1 MGGYMD
7 KHDWEFAARRQKNRA
22 DEAERRLED
31 CQHGINLLINGSME
45 WFLVQKTPNG
55 AEHRFGIGVVK
66 NATTTDPLVPAIKKR
81 QTENRPVVSW
91 LTCWDAGDGRVA
103 RYVSAYSIDGL
114 KRMPA
119 QWAEEDA
126 ENKDHLV
133 DLLRQA
139 AELVDGA
146 LHEYLKRRKIPDA

>member
-1 MGGYMD
+1 V
-7 KHDWEFAARRQKNRA
+7 KNAA
-22 DEAERRLED
+22 
-31 CQHGINLLINGSME
+31 
-45 WFLVQKTPNG
+45 NG
-55 AEHRFGIGVVK
+55 AEQRFDIGVEK
-66 NATTTDPLVPAIKKR
+66 KPPINDPLVAAIKKR